1 MGQRPRWPTTG
12 LAAVALV
19 VAGLVGCTGSSGS
32 EGADGSGEAGGEVT
46 TTSVPDGAAVA
57 SSSTSTSTT
66 TTGPPIDCTPPAAGL
81 QQVTVAG
88 EARSFTVAVPGSFA
102 GPAPVLVAFHGFA
115 SSAEEFAGVTG
126 LAEQGPAAGV
136 VVVLPQALGSPTGW
150 RIVADFEQDR
160 AFADAMLEQVLASDC
175 VDPDRVWLGGFSAG
189 SGFAGVYGCGRADAD
204 PGSVAGLLLVS
215 GLPPAICPEQGA
227 PRVAVVHGTADPVV
241 RFQGGEQVVDGEPV
255 PLVGVPESVA
265 GWAAR
270 SGCADGPAETGH
282 ADDLTLSSWSSCDG
296 GPVDLLAIADGG
308 HAWPGGAAQS
318 ATGRVTQS
326 VSASCLFVALA
337 LDAALDLG
345 AQIDACPGD
354 HPDLTGG

>member
-1 MGQRPRWPTTG
+1 MGQRPRWPTAG
-12 LAAVALV
+12 LVAAALV
-19 VAGLVGCTGSSGS
+19 VAGLAGCTGSSGS
-32 EGADGSGEAGGEVT
+32 DGSGTGGGA
-46 TTSVPDGAAVA
+46 TTSAPGGGAVA
-57 SSSTSTSTT
+57 SSSTSTSASTT
-66 TTGPPIDCTPPAAGL
+66 TSGPPIDCTPPAAGE

-88 EARSFTVAVPGSFA
+88 ETRSFTVAVPGSFA

-126 LAEQGPAAGV
+126 LAAQGPAAGV

-150 RIVADFEQDR
+150 KIVSGFEQDR
-160 AFADAMLEQVLASDC
+160 AFADAVLEQVLASDC

-189 SGFAGVYGCGRADAD
+189 SGFAGVYGCGRAAADA
-204 PGSVAGLLLVS
+204 GSVAGLLLVS

-265 GWAAR
+265 GWAER

-337 LDAALDLG
+337 IDPALDLG
-345 AQIDACPGD
+345 ARVDACPGD